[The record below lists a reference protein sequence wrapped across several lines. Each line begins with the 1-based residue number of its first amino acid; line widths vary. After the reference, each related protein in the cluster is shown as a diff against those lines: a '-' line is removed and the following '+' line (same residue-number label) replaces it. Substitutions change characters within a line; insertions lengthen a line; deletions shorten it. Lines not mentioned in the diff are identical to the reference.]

1 MGALL
6 QQLDSVSLLVR
17 HLEEV
22 LRIKASHGRR
32 LIYISLHY
40 AIVLVYH
47 FLFKTALRLLARS
60 LFP

>member
-22 LRIKASHGRR
+22 LCVKASHRWR

-47 FLFKTALRLLARS
+47 FLFETALRLLARGFFS
-60 LFP
+60 